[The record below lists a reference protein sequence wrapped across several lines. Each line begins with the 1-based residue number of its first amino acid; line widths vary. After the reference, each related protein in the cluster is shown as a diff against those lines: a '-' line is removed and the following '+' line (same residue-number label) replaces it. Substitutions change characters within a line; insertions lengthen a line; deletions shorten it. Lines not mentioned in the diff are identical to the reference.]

1 MNNISENAVI
11 KPPKSQFIEN
21 VQKWVLID
29 KQLKIVNE
37 KTKRMRE
44 LKHDLADNICKYMN
58 ENNMKNKKI
67 SITGGELKM
76 YDKKDYSPLNYGY
89 IEKCLGE
96 IIPDKT
102 HVEYIINYLK
112 ENREISVSQELR
124 GNYTNE

>member
-1 MNNISENAVI
+1 MNNISENTVI
-11 KPPKSQFIEN
+11 KTPKNQFIEN

-44 LKHDLADNICKYMN
+44 LKHEMADNICNYMN
-58 ENNMKNKKI
+58 ENNMKQKKI
-67 SITGGELKM
+67 SITGGELKI
-76 YDKKDYSPLNYGY
+76 YDKKEYSQLNYGY

-112 ENREISVSQELR
+112 DNREISISQELR

>member
-1 MNNISENAVI
+1 
-11 KPPKSQFIEN
+11 
-21 VQKWVLID
+21 
-29 KQLKIVNE
+29 
-37 KTKRMRE
+37 MRE
-44 LKHDLADNICKYMN
+44 LKHDLADNICHYMN

-67 SITGGELKM
+67 SITGGELKI

-112 ENREISVSQELR
+112 ENREVSVSQELR